1 MNGPKT
7 PSEDAAQQPPET
19 DPPDTLAGPDQP
31 AGATDNPVD
40 AGASQ
45 DAVIDNPS
53 GESPSEGEKPA
64 ESPDDAEDEA
74 ISRTMNQLY
83 RED

>member
-7 PSEDAAQQPPET
+7 PSEDAAQPPPEP
-19 DPPDTLAGPDQP
+19 DPSDALAGPDQP
-31 AGATDNPVD
+31 AGTTDNPVD
-40 AGASQ
+40 AGVSR
-45 DAVIDNPS
+45 DAMIDNPG
-53 GESPSEGEKPA
+53 GENPPEGEKPA